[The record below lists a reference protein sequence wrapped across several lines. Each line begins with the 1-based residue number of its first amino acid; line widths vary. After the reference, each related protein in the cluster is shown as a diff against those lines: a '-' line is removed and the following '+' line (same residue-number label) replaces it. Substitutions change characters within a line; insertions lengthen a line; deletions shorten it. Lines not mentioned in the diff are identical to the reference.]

1 MKRIVTALAAVLT
14 LTLAGVLGG
23 ASAAHAA
30 PAAPATTTCSTA
42 YLDGDFR
49 LGPATTPDRGIVA
62 LELIG
67 YNRFDGLSP
76 QQFLARYWNSAASS
90 WDYPPDNGY
99 LIVNGQPVEFQT
111 TLGPG
116 QSVDRYGSL
125 DGGFLAPFGIPYA
138 ARSLPPWNLD
148 DKQAFTCNY
157 HTYKV
162 LKPFAVEAGPIAP
175 AFGQPGLGLQYQLV
189 SSLLPGHPSG
199 ANVTWLVGNGYLAA
213 TN

>member
-14 LTLAGVLGG
+14 LTLGG

-42 YLDGDFR
+42 YLDGDSR
-49 LGPATTPDRGIVA
+49 LGPATTPDSGIIA
-62 LELIG
+62 LELID
-67 YNRFDGLSP
+67 YNRLDGLSP
-76 QQFLARYWNSAASS
+76 QQFLARYWNSAANS

-99 LIVNGQPVEFQT
+99 LIVNGQPVEFQA

-125 DGGFLAPFGIPYA
+125 YGSFLAPFGIPYA
-138 ARSLPPWNLD
+138 TRLLPPQNLD
-148 DKQAFTCNY
+148 DQEAFACNY

-189 SSLLPGHPSG
+189 SSLLPGDPAS
-199 ANVTWLVGNGYLAA
+199 ANVNWLVDNGYLAA

>member
-1 MKRIVTALAAVLT
+1 MKRIVTALAAVLS

-23 ASAAHAA
+23 ASAALAA
-30 PAAPATTTCSTA
+30 PAATTCSTA
-42 YLDGDFR
+42 FLDGDSR
-49 LGPATTPDRGIVA
+49 LGPATTPDSGIVA

-67 YNRFDGLSP
+67 YDRLDGLSP
-76 QQFLARYWNSAASS
+76 QQFLARYYNSATSS

-99 LIVNGQPVEFQT
+99 LIVNGRPVEFQT

-116 QSVDRYGSL
+116 QSVDRFGSP
-125 DGGFLAPFGIPYA
+125 GGSFLAPFGIPYA
-138 ARSLPPWNLD
+138 ARSLPPSNLD
-148 DKQAFTCNY
+148 DQQQGLTCNY
-157 HTYKV
+157 YTYKV

-189 SSLLPGHPSG
+189 STLLPGDPVS
-199 ANVTWLVGNGYLAA
+199 ATVNWLVSNGYLAA